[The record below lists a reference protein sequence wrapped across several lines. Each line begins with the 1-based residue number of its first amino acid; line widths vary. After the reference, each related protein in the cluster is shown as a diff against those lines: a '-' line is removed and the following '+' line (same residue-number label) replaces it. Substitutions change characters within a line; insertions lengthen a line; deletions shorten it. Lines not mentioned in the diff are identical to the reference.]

1 MLCRIFK
8 AISTNFDGEND
19 LKHFDH
25 FIIKYEWL
33 SIECSYLKIGA
44 NGNNHEL
51 LIKGES
57 IKNYGEQKKS
67 TTQVM

>member
-33 SIECSYLKIGA
+33 SIECFYLKQG
-44 NGNNHEL
+44 
-51 LIKGES
+51 
-57 IKNYGEQKKS
+57 
-67 TTQVM
+67 V

>member
-1 MLCRIFK
+1 MNGYL
-8 AISTNFDGEND
+8 
-19 LKHFDH
+19 
-25 FIIKYEWL
+25 L
-33 SIECSYLKIGA
+33 SVSIWNKVFKIGA